1 VATIDADSSSRAS
14 STGWPER
21 ITSWRSTQRS
31 TRRGITGWIVLL
43 VMWEIIGRFVIT
55 SKLFFVPFSDVL
67 AAFSNLLATG
77 ELQQH
82 FVVSGQEFLQGYFMA
97 AIAGTVMGFVMAHS
111 RLLREYLEPLLSA
124 LYSTPMIAL
133 TPLFIL
139 WFGIGMASKIAVVF
153 LMVIFPVWINTSVG
167 FVSTDRSYL
176 EVARSFG
183 ASRWQSFVQV
193 VFPSALPFVIAGLRL
208 GVGRG
213 IVAVVVGELF
223 GARAGLG
230 YLIFFSSQAFQT
242 ANLFVGILVLA
253 LTGMFSMAA
262 LQRLERHL
270 APWRPAS
277 LGD

>member
-1 VATIDADSSSRAS
+1 MGSIDADPGPLALSRARAKGLRAWLNS
-14 STGWPER
+14 R
-21 ITSWRSTQRS
+21 RS
-31 TRRGITGWIVLL
+31 TRRAVMGWIVLL
-43 VMWEIIGRFVIT
+43 LLWEAIGRFVIT
-55 SKLFFVPFSDVL
+55 SKLFFVPFSTIVV
-67 AAFSNLLATG
+67 AFWDLLSTG

-82 FVVSGQEFLQGYFMA
+82 FSVSAQEFVQGYMLA
-97 AIAGTVMGFVMAHS
+97 AVTGTVLGFVMANS
-111 RLLREYLEPLLSA
+111 RPLREYLEPLLSA
-124 LYSTPMIAL
+124 LYSTPLIAL
-133 TPLFIL
+133 TPLLIL
-139 WFGIGMASKIAVVF
+139 WFGIGTPSKVAVVF

-223 GARAGLG
+223 GAKAGLG

-242 ANLFVGILVLA
+242 ANLFVGILVLS
-253 LTGMFSMAA
+253 LTGMFSMSA
-262 LQRLERHL
+262 LQWLERRL
-270 APWRPAS
+270 APWRPS
-277 LGD
+277 SIGE